1 MASENNS
8 IRDNRAYST
17 DLKGSQLQE
26 NARRPSNSS
35 SADRNNVKAQSRPQ
49 SNSSSADR
57 DNVKPQSRPQST
69 IKVVETVPIDPDY
82 MIISGHLRSSV
93 CFGYP
98 VARSSHAKLVHNAQI
113 FKEHF
118 EMVASE
124 QRRHPH
130 SFRRKKDWLGRWTEA
145 NITRQRLVKELLE
158 MQKKT
163 TTPSG

>member
-8 IRDNRAYST
+8 IRDNRAHST
-17 DLKGSQLQE
+17 DSKGSQLQE
-26 NARRPSNSS
+26 NVRRP
-35 SADRNNVKAQSRPQ
+35 

-57 DNVKPQSRPQST
+57 DNVKPQSRPQSM
-69 IKVVETVPIDPDY
+69 IKVVETVQINPDY
-82 MIISGHLRSSV
+82 MTISGHLRSSI

-158 MQKKT
+158 AQKKT
-163 TTPSG
+163 TTPSA